1 MTASQPPGGQPP
13 GDDTALLTT
22 ALNHAW
28 TWYDAQTN
36 RAIQVT
42 NYYLLATAILFAAY
56 TSAINGKHY
65 GIAVALA
72 VAALVLT
79 VIATAFGFAMVD
91 EAGLAQPALAEL
103 QDRIAGRLNLN
114 EIQMARRQAG
124 KIARRGSVI
133 VVFGSATLLDISGLV
148 YAVTR

>member
-1 MTASQPPGGQPP
+1 MTASEPPGKQPA

-56 TSAINGKHY
+56 TSAINRKHY

-79 VIATAFGFAMVD
+79 AIATAFGFAMVG

-124 KIARRGSVI
+124 K
-133 VVFGSATLLDISGLV
+133 
-148 YAVTR
+148 